1 MPSQARVIAV
11 ATALIGAL
19 LVTAHNSPGHGA
31 EYSSRVTVFAAA
43 SLKTMLDEAAAD
55 FTADGGGAVVASYA
69 ASPALAKQIEQ
80 GAPADL
86 FISADLDWMD
96 HLEAKA
102 LIRPDTRAIVARN
115 ELVLIATAA
124 RKIDLRPEPGLD
136 LGSALG
142 GGRLAVAD
150 VGAVPAGKYAKAAL
164 EHLGAWD
171 GVKDRLAPA
180 ENVRAALALVALGEA
195 PLGIVYRSD
204 AWAEPRVRIVS
215 TFPAASHPP
224 IVYPAAVLAS
234 ASNPEAAAAFIAF
247 LRSAKG
253 QDLIARHGLTRA
265 N

>member
-19 LVTAHNSPGHGA
+19 FVLAHNSPGRAGENSA
-31 EYSSRVTVFAAA
+31 RLTVFAAA
-43 SLKTMLDEAAAD
+43 SLKTVLDAATAD
-55 FTADGGGAVVASYA
+55 FAADGGGAVVASYA

-96 HLEAKA
+96 HLEGKS
-102 LIRPDTRAIVARN
+102 LIRRDTRAIVARN
-115 ELVLIATAA
+115 ELVLIAAAA
-124 RKIDLRPEPGLD
+124 RKTDLRLDGGLD

-150 VGAVPAGKYAKAAL
+150 VRAVPAGKYAKAAL

-171 GVKDRLAPA
+171 AVKDRLAPA

-204 AWAEPRVRIVS
+204 AWAESRVQVVA

-234 ASNPEAAAAFIAF
+234 ASNPEAAAAFLAF

-253 QDLIARHGLTRA
+253 QDLIARHGLTRV